1 MEVVRI
7 TECLHALVFTNK
19 ILWRKFMKAG
29 MTLEEY
35 CKKNSKELNII
46 LKKST
51 MEVEHEKTK
60 KTRKDEQTDI
70 NSW

>member
-1 MEVVRI
+1 
-7 TECLHALVFTNK
+7 
-19 ILWRKFMKAG
+19 MKAG